1 MEQGTSRQN
10 SLPPP
15 PPLPHL
21 LVTPSDI
28 PADPDGSLPW
38 WQPTWGD
45 IARRLG
51 WRWVYIV
58 PLVLL
63 LLVIVWA
70 MFSRYWFFNLLWYG
84 GKLWLWLGAVAVGAV
99 VQAIRQA
106 TSSRTDPFCI
116 HCGYTLAG
124 LPDQH
129 ICPECGRRY
138 SFELIKQYQQ
148 DPRWFQ
154 QRWKLQHG
162 NPQAM
167 PFQAGKVMGRAS
179 GDGT

>member
-1 MEQGTSRQN
+1 MSIRTQRVSSALQFLSTQA
-10 SLPPP
+10 
-15 PPLPHL
+15 
-21 LVTPSDI
+21 
-28 PADPDGSLPW
+28 PACGAA
-38 WQPTWGD
+38 
-45 IARRLG
+45 I
-51 WRWVYIV
+51 
-58 PLVLL
+58 
-63 LLVIVWA
+63 
-70 MFSRYWFFNLLWYG
+70 YG
-84 GKLWLWLGAVAVGAV
+84 GKLWIYLGAVAFGAV
-99 VQAIRQA
+99 VQVIRQA

-124 LPDQH
+124 LPDQQ

-167 PFQAGKVMGRAS
+167 PFEAGKVMGRAS